1 MLLPVILDAEAH
13 SLALCI
19 LLWWPYELSKGFS
32 TFFPEVMVW
41 ALLFPLG
48 SYRAPSRVPYR
59 VGAAVADRWTAL
71 LPSLLSGFGLAWLG
85 LAGLGFGWL
94 LLGFRLDFG
103 LDFGWILAS
112 A

>member
-48 SYRAPSRVPYR
+48 SYRAPNRVPYR

-71 LPSLLSGFGLAWLG
+71 PAKPALWLGWAWLAWVSGNVQLASLL
-85 LAGLGFGWL
+85 
-94 LLGFRLDFG
+94 
-103 LDFGWILAS
+103 AS
-112 A
+112 

>member
-19 LLWWPYELSKGFS
+19 LLWWPNELSKGFS

-71 LPSLLSGFGLAWLG
+71 PAKPALWLRLG
-85 LAGLGFGWL
+85 LAGLGW
-94 LLGFRLDFG
+94 LGFRL
-103 LDFGWILAS
+103 AS
-112 A
+112 LRLSA

>member
-48 SYRAPSRVPYR
+48 SYRAPSRVPYSGPLQWR
-59 VGAAVADRWTAL
+59 IGGQPFQ
-71 LPSLLSGFGLAWLG
+71 PSLASAWLG
-85 LAGLGFGWL
+85 LAGLACVSAGF
-94 LLGFRLDFG
+94 
-103 LDFGWILAS
+103 S
-112 A
+112 